1 MKHPLETIECQLR
14 HILGHL
20 VHTGYSIASLK
31 QAERDVLGVYH
42 TLHDHIERCEAAA
55 RPVSGQPLQKS
66 QGGLLAGLNV
76 PLEDMF

>member
-1 MKHPLETIECQLR
+1 MKHPLETIDCQLR

-31 QAERDVLGVYH
+31 QAERDMLGVYH
-42 TLHDHIERCEAAA
+42 SLHDHIEKCEAVS
-55 RPVSGQPLQKS
+55 RPVSRQSVGKPH
-66 QGGLLAGLNV
+66 GLLAGLNV

>member
-1 MKHPLETIECQLR
+1 MKNPMETIDCQLR

-31 QAERDVLGVYH
+31 RAERDVLGVYH
-42 TLHDHIERCEAAA
+42 TLHDHIEKCEAAA
-55 RPVSGQPLQKS
+55 RPGSAQCLPTR
-66 QGGLLAGLNV
+66 GLLDGLKV